1 MRFLG
6 PNVTQ
11 TRQVAGDTGVSLL
24 FLFYWRIDQT
34 ISRFDLDGFWP
45 LQGDQDHRMQ
55 HLPQSHHSY
64 SRLHRN
70 TDNTQLFNSSFP
82 NFINGTDAS
91 EDVDAPWLGDFTISV
106 FLKGLTVGQS
116 TTGNAMGD
124 TVLAFVG
131 ALPNGT
137 DVLND
142 VLVSFLFSIL
152 VALQFWE
159 MRVPSLST

>member
-1 MRFLG
+1 MILTG
-6 PNVTQ
+6 SGLYKEIKTTVCSIYPKVT
-11 TRQVAGDTGVSLL
+11 TLTVD
-24 FLFYWRIDQT
+24 Y
-34 ISRFDLDGFWP
+34 
-45 LQGDQDHRMQ
+45 
-55 HLPQSHHSY
+55 
-64 SRLHRN
+64 

-152 VALQFWE
+152 VALQF
-159 MRVPSLST
+159 